1 MMNRTPGV
9 LAASVFALGICGVS
23 TAHAALGF
31 NVSLGGG
38 VWSQKPS
45 GYINF
50 SSNGQQSTDVSVNN
64 DLGLSSKTQGYVW
77 INIQHP
83 IPVLPDIKIEY
94 SDIDTSGSHVL
105 TRSIVYGGKTYQS
118 SERVNSSLKLT
129 QTDLIFYYQPI
140 NNVIKLRL
148 GMDVKAMSLRADLS
162 SANQSSSANGSLVVP
177 MLYAGLQADLP
188 LTGLNVAVDGSY
200 IGDGTDYLSDYKARI
215 NYVTD
220 IGLGLQAGYREMALK
235 VGSSRINPN
244 GDIKFKGAF
253 AGIFYDF

>member
-1 MMNRTPGV
+1 MIRAPHV
-9 LAASVFALGICGVS
+9 LTASILALGICGVG

-38 VWSQKPS
+38 LWSQNPS
-45 GYINF
+45 GYIHYN
-50 SSNGQQSTDVSVNN
+50 SGGQQSSDVSVDN
-64 DLGLSSKTQGYVW
+64 DLGLSSKTQGYAW
-77 INIQHP
+77 IDIQHP
-83 IPVLPDIKIEY
+83 FPVLPDIKIEY
-94 SDIDTSGSHVL
+94 SGIDTSGSRVL
-105 TRSIVYGGKTYQS
+105 SRSIVYGGKTYQA

-148 GMDVKAMSLRADLS
+148 GMDLKAMSLRADLS
-162 SANQSSSANGSLVVP
+162 SASQSSSAKGSLVVP

-188 LTGLNVAVDGSY
+188 LTGLNIAVDGSY
-200 IGDGTDYLSDYKARI
+200 IGDGSDYLADYKARI
-215 NYVTD
+215 DYVTD

-235 VGSSRINPN
+235 VGSSHTNPN
-244 GDIKFKGAF
+244 GDLKFKGAF